1 MVTQTELWISAQDYS
16 SEFQY
21 VRPLHTET
29 AHVPARQRRPV
40 RHAAQ
45 NKHQRTH
52 QQDLRLA
59 RKRKPLQVPHL
70 RAILEQPRHQ
80 QADLHQ
86 RHGRGHPPD
95 PRAAGRGAEGV
106 LHRAQGAGLQE
117 PADRAVDPREG
128 RGVSRDRF
136 PAADRAEPA
145 RGREQ
150 PQSAEHRGRLDH
162 PGQGRRDQL
171 PDQQDHRVRE
181 RSAV

>member
-21 VRPLHTET
+21 VRPPHAET

-70 RAILEQPRHQ
+70 RAVLEQPGHQ
-80 QADLHQ
+80 QAVLHQ

-95 PRAAGRGAEGV
+95 PRAAGLGAEGI
-106 LHRAQGAGLQE
+106 LHRAKSAGLQE
-117 PADRAVDPREG
+117 PADRAVDPRE
-128 RGVSRDRF
+128 RRRLPRVRL
-136 PAADRAEPA
+136 PAADRAEPP
-145 RGREQ
+145 RSREQ
-150 PQSAEHRGRLDH
+150 PQPAEHRSRLDH
-162 PGQGRRDQL
+162 SGQGRRDQL

-181 RSAV
+181 RSTV